1 MVKFVILNPDGDLCD
16 ASLPLKGKDLEKDV
30 TTIIKKKIADPNH
43 NPEMNTNPK
52 KVQLLITLLTSL
64 GETKLEEIAR
74 WKLTDEYK
82 LIGFGFPEK
91 KRRSKKTPVN
101 NTLQQNNH
109 ELPPCKNAA
118 KVYQGDIV
126 VFKINSKEQI
136 LDYTAEDY
144 SQNYQELFFKD
155 ELSASED
162 EQEDEYEDSD
172 IGEEDLEIGGGG
184 EDVDI
189 DIGSEEEDEDEQHT
203 TFKEEDDDLLTID
216 YGDEDGLNNSDDDE
230 DGELDDINSDDG
242 NDDEVDDDGETDSV
256 IFNQK
261 SKKKSKLNS
270 KQSVLNNDD
279 DLLAS
284 VLEANV
290 IPEDDIVDEVDE
302 NIEELVEYRQK
313 VIELFLGL
321 VTDKKIAM
329 RIEGSVFSHSC
340 QLAVERKVLRK
351 WDNPIFKKIYINKS
365 RSLYTNLKTDSY
377 IKNTKLL
384 TRVKNKKI
392 DLDNIAF
399 MSYQALFPE
408 HWKKLLDE
416 KFKREK
422 VMYEDKAEAMT
433 DQFKCGRCKSRK
445 CTYYELQTRSAD
457 EGMTTFITCINC
469 GNRWKH

>member
-101 NTLQQNNH
+101 NTLKQNNH

-118 KVYQGDIV
+118 KLYQGDIV

-155 ELSASED
+155 ELSES
-162 EQEDEYEDSD
+162 EDEYEDSD
-172 IGEEDLEIGGGG
+172 IGEEDLEIGGE

-189 DIGSEEEDEDEQHT
+189 DIGIGSEEEDDDDIVQHT
-203 TFKEEDDDLLTID
+203 AFKEEDDDLLTID
-216 YGDEDGLNNSDDDE
+216 YGDEDGLNNSDE
-230 DGELDDINSDDG
+230 DGELDDDINSDEG
-242 NDDEVDDDGETDSV
+242 NDDELYDDGETDIV

-261 SKKKSKLNS
+261 SKKKSNSNS
-270 KQSVLNNDD
+270 KQSSLNKDD
-279 DLLAS
+279 DLLSS

-321 VTDKKIAM
+321 VKDKKISM
-329 RIEGSVFSHSC
+329 RIEGSIFSHSC

-384 TRVKNKKI
+384 TRVKNKKF
-392 DLDNIAF
+392 DVDKIAF

>member
-30 TTIIKKKIADPNH
+30 TTIIKKKIADPKH

-52 KVQLLITLLTSL
+52 KVQLLVTLLTNL

-74 WKLTDEYK
+74 WRLTDEYK

-91 KRRSKKTPVN
+91 KRRSKKQPVN
-101 NTLQQNNH
+101 TALQKNNH

-118 KVYQGDIV
+118 NVYQGDIV

-144 SQNYQELFFKD
+144 TQNYQDLFFRD
-155 ELSASED
+155 ELSDSEED
-162 EQEDEYEDSD
+162 EED
-172 IGEEDLEIGGGG
+172 
-184 EDVDI
+184 
-189 DIGSEEEDEDEQHT
+189 EEEDSELDVGGDDLDIDNLDIDNLDGEDLDDEDLDIVHQP
-203 TFKEEDDDLLTID
+203 FKEDDDDLLPID
-216 YGDEDGLNNSDDDE
+216 YGDEDGLNNSDE
-230 DGELDDINSDDG
+230 GELSD
-242 NDDEVDDDGETDSV
+242 DDDGDGDEGGET
-256 IFNQK
+256 IMFNPTSNNKNKGK
-261 SKKKSKLNS
+261 SK
-270 KQSVLNNDD
+270 QIGTEDD
-279 DLLAS
+279 NLLDII
-284 VLEANV
+284 LEAKV
-290 IPEDDIVDEVDE
+290 ILEDDILDEVDE

-313 VIELFLGL
+313 VIDLFLGL
-321 VTDKKIAM
+321 VEDKKIAM
-329 RIEGSVFSHSC
+329 RIEGSIFAHSC
-340 QLAVERKVLRK
+340 QLAIERKVIRK
-351 WDNPIFKKIYINKS
+351 WDNIIFKKIYINKS
-365 RSLYTNLKTDSY
+365 RSLYTNIKTDSY
-377 IKNTKLL
+377 IQNTKLL
-384 TRVKNKKI
+384 ARVKSKKF

-469 GNRWKH
+469 GNRWKY